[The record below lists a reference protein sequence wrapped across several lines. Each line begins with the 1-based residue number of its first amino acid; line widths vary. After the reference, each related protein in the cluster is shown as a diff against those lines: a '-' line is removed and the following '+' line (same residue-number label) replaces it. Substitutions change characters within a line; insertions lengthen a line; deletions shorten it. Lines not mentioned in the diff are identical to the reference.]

1 MYVCMCACVPVCMC
15 LCGCVYVC
23 MCVCVYVY
31 VCTYMSTHTYMHVYV
46 YMYVY
51 LDKCMYMRR
60 SENCTSRV
68 DVFFDFA
75 QVSIL
80 GLGLGGANNFL
91 LSCILFHCPCL
102 YFFDAT
108 LLTFS
113 SMLHLLICS
122 SNF

>member
-1 MYVCMCACVPVCMC
+1 MCACVPVCMC
-15 LCGCVYVC
+15 LRGCVYVC

-68 DVFFDFA
+68 DVFLISPRLA
-75 QVSIL
+75 YWGWVW
-80 GLGLGGANNFL
+80 GGPITFYCLASCSTAHVYTFL
-91 LSCILFHCPCL
+91 
-102 YFFDAT
+102 
-108 LLTFS
+108 
-113 SMLHLLICS
+113 MLRS
-122 SNF
+122 